1 MTTLQSQLMMS
12 QVYVNYINYARQWV
26 CREKV
31 RFKGNVSEP
40 SFFNMEE
47 EDRHNAIKAV
57 QEEDDTSAKD
67 PFLFIFE
74 YKADHDM
81 FLEECVDPQNLVVAC
96 GHDEIIVEHGIP
108 SDCRLM

>member
-12 QVYVNYINYARQWV
+12 QVYVNDINYARQWV

-57 QEEDDTSAKD
+57 QEEDDSSAKD

-96 GHDEIIVEHGIP
+96 GHDEEHSGAWDP
-108 SDCRLM
+108 E